1 MLFLVAGLPGR
12 FAEWC
17 AAVTARL
24 AETML
29 GPTQIL
35 QVNTLDEISRSL
47 LHPGP
52 PHAVLASHQP
62 GGRVR
67 AALIAAR
74 RRFLVALDD
83 PRVSLRQVI
92 ASERVTIAYAIGAVA
107 GSCAGV
113 AAYVSASGALV
124 LVLGAEHASRDPEA
138 AAAAIAEHFQ
148 LGVSNDS
155 VAEIVRQLAHRGIT
169 AERDDAIEWW
179 TNLDDA
185 TKGLAMGA
193 FGPFVHSFFV
203 EERQP
208 IRWASDLFFRGDQ
221 AGEPAS
227 GSIDITGRARCLMH
241 GPRIMVLPGHW
252 LLVLELVFSLEAAD
266 YEFSVEISAGD
277 RLEFRLIH
285 PQHSGLCETRIG
297 FVVDE
302 AGEHPVD
309 IRLSSQR
316 AAFDGTV
323 RLEGATLFPQP
334 ASTSGFGARLAVA
347 EN

>member
-12 FAEWC
+12 FVEWC

-24 AETML
+24 VETML
-29 GPTQIL
+29 GPAQI
-35 QVNTLDEISRSL
+35 VRANTLDEISRSL
-47 LHPGP
+47 LLPGP
-52 PHAVLASHQP
+52 PHAILASHQP

-67 AALIAAR
+67 TALIAAR

-83 PRVSLRQVI
+83 PRISLRQVV
-92 ASERVTIAYAIGAVA
+92 ASERVTIAHAIGAVA

-113 AAYVSASGALV
+113 AAYVSASGALA
-124 LVLGAEHASRDPEA
+124 LDAEAASRDPEA
-138 AAAAIAEHFQ
+138 TAAAIAEHFQ
-148 LGVSNDS
+148 LGVSNAS
-155 VAEIVRQLAHRGIT
+155 VAEIVRQLQHRGIT
-169 AERDDAIEWW
+169 AERDDALEWW
-179 TNLDDA
+179 ANLDDETKRLA
-185 TKGLAMGA
+185 TGA
-193 FGPFVHSFFV
+193 FGPFVNSFLV
-203 EERQP
+203 EKRQP
-208 IRWASDLFFRGDQ
+208 IRWAPDLFFRGDQ

-227 GSIDITGRARCLMH
+227 SSIDITGRARCLMH

-252 LLVLELVFSLEAAD
+252 LLVLELVFSLEATD
-266 YEFSVEISAGD
+266 NEFAVEISAGN

-285 PQHSGLCETRIG
+285 PQHSGLWETRID

-302 AGEHPVD
+302 AGEHPID

-323 RLEGATLFPQP
+323 RLEGATLVPQP
-334 ASTSGFGARLAVA
+334 AATSAFGARLAVA